1 MIETR
6 LLMGM
11 PITIEISD
19 KKASEKIFDKIFGY
33 FEYIDK
39 KFSPFKKNSEI
50 FKINM
55 KEIDRKDWSH
65 DMKIIFDLSEKTKKD
80 TAGYFDIVDNNG
92 KYNPSG
98 IVKGWA
104 VYNAAKLLSET
115 GCKNF
120 YVNAGGDIQFSGKNS
135 DNKLWKTGIKNPFN
149 QNEIVKVVYLKDGE
163 GIATSGN
170 YIRGDHI
177 YNPKQ
182 RNEKVGE
189 IVSFTVIGPNVYEA
203 DRFATA
209 VFAMG
214 KEGINFLE
222 KMKNFAGYMIDK
234 NGLAYMTS
242 NFEKYT
248 YENPQTNR

>member
-11 PITIEISD
+11 PITIEILD
-19 KKASEKIFDKIFGY
+19 EKATQNDFNKAFDY
-33 FEYIDK
+33 LAYIDK
-39 KFSPFKKNSEI
+39 NFSTFKPDSEI
-50 FKINM
+50 SKINRG
-55 KEIDRKDWSH
+55 EIEEKDWSQE
-65 DMKIIFDLSEKTKKD
+65 MKEVFQLAEKTKRETK
-80 TAGYFDIVDNNG
+80 GFFDVLDNNG

-104 VYNAAKLLSET
+104 ILNTAKLIWSLEF
-115 GCKNF
+115 KNF

-135 DNKLWKTGIKNPFN
+135 DGEKWKTGIKNPFN
-149 QNEIVKVVYLKDGE
+149 QKEIVKIVYIPDGV

-177 YNPKQ
+177 YNPNDRIQ
-182 RNEKVGE
+182 LIED
-189 IVSFTVIGPNVYEA
+189 IVSFTVIGPDVCEA

-222 KMKNFAGYMIDK
+222 KMPKFAGYMIDK
-234 NGLAYMTS
+234 NGVASMTS
-242 NFEKYT
+242 NFENYT
-248 YENPQTNR
+248 QDA